1 MGVGDGGKPVAV
13 FAQDVSVVFDGPVD
27 DGSVSGERY
36 LAWACRCWS
45 GLWLWGWLRLWGWPG
60 FRGGLFD
67 DYAVVVDVDAAFA
80 VAK

>member
-13 FAQDVSVVFDGPVD
+13 LSQDVSVVFDGPVD

-36 LAWACRCWS
+36 LAWACRYGS
-45 GLWLWGWLRLWGWPG
+45 GLWLWGWPG

-67 DYAVVVDVDAAFA
+67 DFAVVVDGGAALA